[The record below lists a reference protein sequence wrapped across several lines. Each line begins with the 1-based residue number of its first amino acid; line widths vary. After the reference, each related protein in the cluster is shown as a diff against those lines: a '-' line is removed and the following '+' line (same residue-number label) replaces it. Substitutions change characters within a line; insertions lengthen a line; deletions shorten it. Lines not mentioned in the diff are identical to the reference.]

1 MYNATRGLQCRS
13 RTPTIRTATWKCAA
27 RSSASSPTQRRA
39 SFGVSPTA
47 TAATNL
53 PPTPRPG
60 ARLPPTPRTGW
71 SSWCARPGS
80 AIINTASTPMTTPNI
95 DLGRFGVFTWDPSS
109 GFLDLGLAV
118 TPEQAQEIERLGYGT
133 LWVTGSPAAE
143 LSFAEPLLESTTA
156 LKVAT
161 GIVNIWTA
169 DAKTIAES
177 FHRINTAYPGRFVLG
192 IGAGHPEHTEQ
203 YRKPYDA
210 LVDYLNELDEHGVPA
225 NQRVLA
231 ALGPRV
237 LRLAAGR
244 TAGAHPYNT
253 TPEHTAQ
260 AREIIGPNALLAPE
274 HKVLPV
280 ADAEE
285 ALAVGRKVLN
295 TYNYLNLTNYVNNF
309 NGLGFP
315 DANLTPPGSDKFIA
329 ALVAYGT
336 PDDVANRL
344 GEHLRAGAN
353 QVVIQVLGGS
363 DKLLP
368 TLSELA
374 GALGLKARAA

>member
-1 MYNATRGLQCRS
+1 MT
-13 RTPTIRTATWKCAA
+13 TPDTAT
-27 RSSASSPTQRRA
+27 PDLG
-39 SFGVSPTA
+39 SFGVWTFPPTA
-47 TAATNL
+47 SYRDFG
-53 PPTPRPG
+53 PR
-60 ARLPPTPRTGW
+60 
-71 SSWCARPGS
+71 
-80 AIINTASTPMTTPNI
+80 
-95 DLGRFGVFTWDPSS
+95 
-109 GFLDLGLAV
+109 V
-118 TPEQAQEIERLGYGT
+118 TPGQAREIERLGYGT

-143 LSFAEPLLESTTA
+143 LSFAEPFLESTTA

-161 GIVNIWTA
+161 GIVNIWSA
-169 DAKTIAES
+169 DAKTVAES

-192 IGAGHPEHTEQ
+192 IGAGHPEHTQQ

-210 LVDYLNELDEHGVPA
+210 LVDYLDELDEYGVPA

-237 LRLAAGR
+237 LRLAAER

-260 AREIIGPNALLAPE
+260 AREIIGPNALLLPE
-274 HKVLPV
+274 HKVLPIG
-280 ADAEE
+280 DAEE

-309 NGLGFP
+309 KRLGFS
-315 DANLTPPGSDKFIA
+315 DADLTPPGSDKFVE

-336 PDDVANRL
+336 PDDIANRL
-344 GEHLRAGAN
+344 REHLRAGADH
-353 QVVIQVLGGS
+353 VVIQVIGGT

-368 TLSELA
+368 TLTDLA
-374 GALGLKARAA
+374 GALGLTKRA

>member
-1 MYNATRGLQCRS
+1 M
-13 RTPTIRTATWKCAA
+13 
-27 RSSASSPTQRRA
+27 
-39 SFGVSPTA
+39 
-47 TAATNL
+47 
-53 PPTPRPG
+53 
-60 ARLPPTPRTGW
+60 
-71 SSWCARPGS
+71 
-80 AIINTASTPMTTPNI
+80 
-95 DLGRFGVFTWDPSS
+95 
-109 GFLDLGLAV
+109 
-118 TPEQAQEIERLGYGT
+118 
-133 LWVTGSPAAE
+133 
-143 LSFAEPLLESTTA
+143 ESTTA
-156 LKVAT
+156 LTVVT

-169 DAKTIAES
+169 DAKTVAES
-177 FHRINTAYPGRFVLG
+177 FHRINTAHPGRFVLG

-210 LVDYLNELDEHGVPA
+210 LVDYLDELDEYGVPA

-244 TAGAHPYNT
+244 AAGAHPYNT

-260 AREIIGPNALLAPE
+260 AREIIRPNALLAPE
-274 HKVLPV
+274 HKVLPI

-309 NGLGFP
+309 KRLGFT
-315 DANLTPPGSDKFIA
+315 DADLTPPGSDKFVD

-336 PDDVANRL
+336 PDEIAKRL

-353 QVVIQVLGGS
+353 HVVIQVLPYTQ
-363 DKLLP
+363 LLP
-368 TLSELA
+368 TLAELA
-374 GALGLKARAA
+374 GPLGLKARAA

>member
-1 MYNATRGLQCRS
+1 
-13 RTPTIRTATWKCAA
+13 
-27 RSSASSPTQRRA
+27 
-39 SFGVSPTA
+39 
-47 TAATNL
+47 
-53 PPTPRPG
+53 
-60 ARLPPTPRTGW
+60 
-71 SSWCARPGS
+71 
-80 AIINTASTPMTTPNI
+80 MTTPNI
-95 DLGRFGVFTWDPSS
+95 DLGRFGVFTMDPRSS
-109 GFLDLGLAV
+109 FIDLGMAVV

-133 LWVTGSPAAE
+133 IWISGARAE

-169 DAKTIAES
+169 DAKTVAES
-177 FHRINTAYPGRFVLG
+177 FHRINTAHPGRFVLG

-210 LVDYLNELDEHGVPA
+210 LVDYLDELDEYGVPA

-237 LRLAAGR
+237 LRLTGER
-244 TAGAHPYNT
+244 SAGANPYNT

-260 AREIIGPNALLAPE
+260 AREIMGPNALLLPE
-274 HKVLPV
+274 HMVVLPI

-285 ALAVGRKVLN
+285 ARAVGRKVLK

-309 NGLGFP
+309 KRLGFT
-315 DANLTPPGSDKFIA
+315 DADLTPPGSDKFID

-353 QVVIQVLGGS
+353 QVVVQVLGGS

-374 GALGLKARAA
+374 GALGLTPRP

>member
-1 MYNATRGLQCRS
+1 
-13 RTPTIRTATWKCAA
+13 
-27 RSSASSPTQRRA
+27 
-39 SFGVSPTA
+39 
-47 TAATNL
+47 
-53 PPTPRPG
+53 
-60 ARLPPTPRTGW
+60 
-71 SSWCARPGS
+71 
-80 AIINTASTPMTTPNI
+80 MTTPNI
-95 DLGRFGVFTWDPSS
+95 DLGRFGVFTWDPGSS
-109 GFLDLGLAV
+109 FLDLGLAV
-118 TPEQAQEIERLGYGT
+118 TPEQAQDIERLGYRT

-169 DAKTIAES
+169 DAKTVADS
-177 FHRINTAYPGRFVLG
+177 FHRINTAHPGRFVLG
-192 IGAGHPEHTEQ
+192 IGAGHPEHTEH

-210 LVDYLNELDEHGVPA
+210 LVDYLDELDEYRVPA

-237 LRLAAGR
+237 LRLAAER

-274 HKVLPV
+274 HKVLPI
-280 ADAEE
+280 ADAQE
-285 ALAVGRKVLN
+285 ALRGRPQGSEHIQLPQPHE
-295 TYNYLNLTNYVNNF
+295 LREQLQAA
-309 NGLGFP
+309 GFHRRRP
-315 DANLTPPGSDKFIA
+315 HPARSDKFVE

-336 PDDVANRL
+336 PDDIAHRL
-344 GEHLRAGAN
+344 REHLRAGAN
-353 QVVIQVLGGS
+353 HVVIQVLGGS

-368 TLSELA
+368 TLSDLADALELTP
-374 GALGLKARAA
+374 RR